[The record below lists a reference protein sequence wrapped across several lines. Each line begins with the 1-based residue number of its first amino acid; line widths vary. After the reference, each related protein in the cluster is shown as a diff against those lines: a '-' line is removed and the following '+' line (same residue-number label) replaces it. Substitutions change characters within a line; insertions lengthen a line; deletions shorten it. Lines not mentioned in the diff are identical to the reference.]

1 MAGSESRRPA
11 VTFRYEGRFGHFL
24 RAEASVSALSYPIPP
39 RTALLGLIG
48 AVLGMPKDTPQTE
61 LGESLISVSG
71 PLPKTHWHRVKFRK
85 DPPAP
90 LPKKVK
96 AGAKGSST
104 DERATLIKQ
113 QWLIDPAYTITAC
126 LPEEHHEDLASRLK
140 DRRWHYS
147 PCMGLSE
154 MLADLEF
161 VSEGEAQRLPPGSE
175 VLCSSVARAEAAEPD
190 GRRTLEVSQGG
201 ALLAVLPL
209 RMPRSV
215 TEERVFTH
223 EDYLLER
230 SGRPMPLKTDESWR
244 IVTEE
249 EDRTVVF
256 L

>member
-1 MAGSESRRPA
+1 M
-11 VTFRYEGRFGHFL
+11 
-24 RAEASVSALSYPIPP
+24 SALSYPVPP

-61 LGESLISVSG
+61 LGESLISVCG
-71 PLPKTHWHRVKFRK
+71 PIPETHWHRVKLRK

-104 DERATLIKQ
+104 DERATLTNQ
-113 QWLIDPAYTITAC
+113 QWLVNPAYTITAC
-126 LPEEHHEDLASRLK
+126 LPEEHHEVLASRLK
-140 DRRWHYS
+140 ERRWHYS

-161 VSEGEAQRLPPGSE
+161 ISEGEAQRLSPGSE
-175 VLCSSVARAEAAEPD
+175 VLCSSVARAEVSKLD

-201 ALLAVLPL
+201 APLATLPL

-215 TEERVFTH
+215 TEDRIFTH

-230 SGRPMPLKTDESWR
+230 SGRPMPLKADESWR
-244 IVTEE
+244 VVAEE
-249 EDRTVVF
+249 EERTVVF